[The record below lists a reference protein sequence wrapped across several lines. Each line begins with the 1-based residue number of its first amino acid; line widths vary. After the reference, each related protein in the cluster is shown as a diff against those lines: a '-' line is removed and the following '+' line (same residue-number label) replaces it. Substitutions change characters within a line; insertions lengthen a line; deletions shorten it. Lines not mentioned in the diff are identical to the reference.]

1 MIIDNYYLL
10 LLPQG
15 KESPEKSIKTKKIL
29 QRQLSEVKIQQPTT
43 DSNLSVSMSLRN
55 WNKQISKPQIK
66 PKWKKKTLNKYMYC
80 WNWNT
85 IWTGNSICTLSI
97 VQTYLCTFT
106 WGRLLP
112 VLFIYLLPQMPSV
125 NMLDSAASSLSS
137 SSAAQ
142 QAKKILEIAKRQQSR
157 KFIIGNVQKSLHK
170 IPIIECMAPIRLF
183 RFIQMD

>member
-1 MIIDNYYLL
+1 MVIDNYYLL

-66 PKWKKKTLNKYMYC
+66 PKWKKKTLNKYMYY

-112 VLFIYLLPQMPSV
+112 VFFSSDAISKYVGFCSV
-125 NMLDSAASSLSS
+125 FPFKLISSTTSQKNL
-137 SSAAQ
+137 
-142 QAKKILEIAKRQQSR
+142 
-157 KFIIGNVQKSLHK
+157 GNSQTTTKS
-170 IPIIECMAPIRLF
+170 
-183 RFIQMD
+183 

>member
-1 MIIDNYYLL
+1 MVIDNYYLL

-66 PKWKKKTLNKYMYC
+66 PKWKKKTLNKYMYY

-106 WGRLLP
+106 WVRLLP
-112 VLFIYLLPQMPSV
+112 VFFSSDAISKYVGFCSVFPFKLF
-125 NMLDSAASSLSS
+125 SSTTSQKNL
-137 SSAAQ
+137 
-142 QAKKILEIAKRQQSR
+142 
-157 KFIIGNVQKSLHK
+157 GNSQTTTKS
-170 IPIIECMAPIRLF
+170 
-183 RFIQMD
+183 